1 MKNLNPIVIHQHL
14 IQKFMKQDKHFAN
27 LLALYTFY
35 IYHAQL
41 QNTNQPLA
49 TDEFTRKG
57 LNWALERVK
66 KTKRLLKDLGIIE
79 VVQKKK
85 YYYIHLF
92 FIYTK
97 KKITKILNKNI
108 AEEKPKEVKI
118 NEEPKQKSEFE
129 KLLIKSKINQ
139 TKIDTIRAS
148 ILSIKGIEKY
158 KFNPNI
164 LAKWIIYCEENSITY
179 TKNNLKYWLDK
190 LNDKSQIE
198 QSEAIDKAIKRR
210 WRDFY
215 IALSNET
222 KEPKYPHISLSVK
235 EKILGAIKRF

>member
-14 IQKFMKQDKHFAN
+14 IQKFMRQDKHFAN

-41 QNTNQPLA
+41 QETNQPLA
-49 TDEFTRKG
+49 TDEFARKG

-66 KTKRLLKDLGIIE
+66 KTKRLLKDLGVIE
-79 VVQKKK
+79 VVQYKK

-97 KKITKILNKNI
+97 KKIEKLLNLEKQ
-108 AEEKPKEVKI
+108 EEPKEGSVKK
-118 NEEPKQKSEFE
+118 PKQKSEFE
-129 KLLIKSKINQ
+129 KLLISSKIPQ

-158 KFNPNI
+158 KFNANI
-164 LAKWIIYCEENSITY
+164 FAKWIIYCEKNSIRY

-190 LNDKSQIE
+190 LNGKSQIK
-198 QSEAIDKAIKRR
+198 QSEAIDTAINKG

-215 IALSNET
+215 IALLNEN